1 MIYLENSDQSSG
13 QAQVLL
19 NNGNTTMNRNDS
31 IDDGISNWLAA
42 PKFVIFFFLNID
54 SLFFV
59 LVQDSTTATSS
70 IACSKNINGDKYRST
85 TT

>member
-42 PKFVIFFFLNID
+42 PKFVIFFF
-54 SLFFV
+54 
-59 LVQDSTTATSS
+59 
-70 IACSKNINGDKYRST
+70 
-85 TT
+85 